1 MLTFKKIFNVLCF
14 FPTDGEELTLVHLG
28 AAAMGSGLVG
38 SFVVT
43 PVERIK
49 VVMQAAIASAP
60 SPQAAAAASATKAV
74 AGGLTRGGA
83 GYSNAWGCARGLVA
97 ENGLQKGLY
106 AGLGATLLREV
117 PG

>member
-1 MLTFKKIFNVLCF
+1 M
-14 FPTDGEELTLVHLG
+14 HLG
-28 AAAMGSGLVG
+28 VAAMGSGLVG

-60 SPQAAAAASATKAV
+60 SPSRLPNAAAAAAAATTAV
-74 AGGLTRGGA
+74 AGGVSGGGA
-83 GYSNAWGCARGLVA
+83 TYSNAWVCARALVE
-97 ENGLQKGLY
+97 ENGLRRGLF
-106 AGLGATLLREV
+106 AGLGPTLLREV